1 MRACQWTT
9 GKDDPS
15 GVSKGAHV
23 GVRRGLSTVRAFLD
37 PHSSSSLSMNIVS
50 IVKSDGYDLCLELTS
65 HGNESQRVFI
75 SSADIRWETFSL
87 GLRDQQV

>member
-1 MRACQWTT
+1 
-9 GKDDPS
+9 
-15 GVSKGAHV
+15 
-23 GVRRGLSTVRAFLD
+23 
-37 PHSSSSLSMNIVS
+37 MNIVS

-75 SSADIRWETFSL
+75 SPADIRWETFSL